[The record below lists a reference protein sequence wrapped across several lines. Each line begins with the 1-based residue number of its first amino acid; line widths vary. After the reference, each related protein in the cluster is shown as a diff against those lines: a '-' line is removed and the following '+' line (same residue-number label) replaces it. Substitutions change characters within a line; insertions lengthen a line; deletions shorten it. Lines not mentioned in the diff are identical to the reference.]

1 MSDSVHQQTM
11 TSLDNLSQFL
21 TDSHKVLVELVAQFH
36 RHNID
41 IYSSVKSDLK
51 VHAPFLVLLMV

>member
-11 TSLDNLSQFL
+11 TSLDNLLQFL

-36 RHNID
+36 RHNTD